1 MNFFRLFVITLAIQF
16 SFGSFLKRNLQ
27 FDIEALLDDFMRGNN
42 EVQELNDF
50 IEKGGLDELQSF
62 LYL

>member
-1 MNFFRLFVITLAIQF
+1 MNYLRLFVITLAIQF

-42 EVQELNDF
+42 YYFVQEYCDSGDLRHL
-50 IEKGGLDELQSF
+50 LDR
-62 LYL
+62 